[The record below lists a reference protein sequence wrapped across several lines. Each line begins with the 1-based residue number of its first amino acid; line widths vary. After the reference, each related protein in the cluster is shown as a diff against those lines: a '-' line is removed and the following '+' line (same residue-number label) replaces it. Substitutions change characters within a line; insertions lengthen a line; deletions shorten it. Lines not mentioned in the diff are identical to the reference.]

1 MLVSTL
7 ASLIAAML
15 FLAAMLY
22 VTVSDIRSRRIP
34 NWLIIVLGLA
44 YVPLALAAGYKPV
57 DMVISLGVAGLVFAL
72 GLFCFSKGWIGGGD
86 VKLGAVCTLWLG
98 AALAVPYILL
108 TAIFGALFAAA
119 AVIGVRIMIRSGR
132 SGTSLREG
140 GLPYG
145 PGMACA
151 GLLLFQLSPW
161 ANAL

>member
-1 MLVSTL
+1 
-7 ASLIAAML
+7 
-15 FLAAMLY
+15 
-22 VTVSDIRSRRIP
+22 
-34 NWLIIVLGLA
+34 
-44 YVPLALAAGYKPV
+44 
-57 DMVISLGVAGLVFAL
+57 
-72 GLFCFSKGWIGGGD
+72 IGGGD

-119 AVIGVRIMIRSGR
+119 AVVGVRIMIRAGR
-132 SGTSLREG
+132 EGTSLREG

-151 GLLLFQLSPW
+151 ALLLFQLSPW